1 MGKERTLKS
10 GVLFFFISFISEL
23 RNFPVIMD
31 VIHEVIKDVDD
42 MSIYDETQTRQELIV
57 WMYSNK
63 KVKQLQRYGF
73 VYYVSRKMKYA
84 VVYIDVDDAE
94 RTIKTLEKLHFV
106 REVELSPRQN
116 MVTDYAEAFDEYAAQ
131 IVKNKETT
139 HLDQ

>member
-1 MGKERTLKS
+1 M
-10 GVLFFFISFISEL
+10 
-23 RNFPVIMD
+23 N